1 MEGGDK
7 KELAR
12 KMAQQRAQASAGA
25 GRKPLG
31 GQAPK
36 QQSGSLFNVGE
47 AGGWSMSPKTI
58 LLFSVAYMG
67 CVILLHIF
75 GKVTSI
81 KGKAAAA
88 EGADATGGGE
98 GASADL

>member
-1 MEGGDK
+1 MEGEDK
-7 KELAR
+7 RELAK
-12 KMAQQRAQASAGA
+12 KMAQQRAAQGG

-31 GQAPK
+31 GQAP
-36 QQSGSLFNVGE
+36 SNGGGNLFNVGE

-75 GKVTSI
+75 GKITSI
-81 KGKAAAA
+81 KGSDKVETPAP
-88 EGADATGGGE
+88 GDDG
-98 GASADL
+98 SADL